1 MTLPAS
7 PPNSAPLTAPAA
19 DLWKPVLTRAV
30 LALAFGAVTVFWASP
45 SASEMGWAGGLY
57 LLAVGVT
64 LLRGIGKFG
73 LDAKTPAGK
82 VLAAAGAIMTGAGVA
97 VVFLGSELVFGVL
110 AALGLG
116 LLGAAEL
123 YLGILFRGRSVLA
136 RDWLASGVIGLGTA
150 VALPFFISLG
160 AHALL
165 GVAGGGAIISGVL
178 WILAALTLRHDA
190 RTVSSEAV
198 N

>member
-1 MTLPAS
+1 VTLPSSPADPAS
-7 PPNSAPLTAPAA
+7 LTAPAA

-30 LALAFGAVTVFWASP
+30 VALAFGAVTVFWASP
-45 SASEMGWAGGLY
+45 SASEMGWAAGLY
-57 LLAVGVT
+57 LLAIGVT
-64 LLRGIGKFG
+64 LLRGLGKFG
-73 LDAKTPAGK
+73 LVGGQPAGK
-82 VLAAAGAIMTGAGVA
+82 VMAAAGAVLTGAGVA
-97 VVFLGSELVFGVL
+97 VAFLGSELVFGVL
-110 AALGLG
+110 GALGLG
-116 LLGAAEL
+116 VLGAAEL
-123 YLGILFRGRSVLA
+123 YLGFRYRGRSVLA
-136 RDWLASGVIGLGTA
+136 RDWLASGVIGVGTA

-190 RTVSSEAV
+190 RSVSSEAV

>member
-1 MTLPAS
+1 MTLPATPS
-7 PPNSAPLTAPAA
+7 DPAALTAPAA
-19 DLWKPVLTRAV
+19 DLWKPVLTRAL
-30 LALAFGAVTVFWASP
+30 LALAFGALTVFWASP

-57 LLAVGVT
+57 LLATGVI
-64 LLRGIGKFG
+64 LIRGIGKFG
-73 LDAKTPAGK
+73 LAAKQSAGK
-82 VLAAAGAIMTGAGVA
+82 IMAAAGAALTGAGVA
-97 VVFLGSELVFGVL
+97 VAFLGSELVFGVL

-123 YLGILFRGRSVLA
+123 CLGFLYRGRSVLA

-150 VALPFFISLG
+150 AALPFFISLG

-190 RTVSSEAV
+190 RSVSSEAV